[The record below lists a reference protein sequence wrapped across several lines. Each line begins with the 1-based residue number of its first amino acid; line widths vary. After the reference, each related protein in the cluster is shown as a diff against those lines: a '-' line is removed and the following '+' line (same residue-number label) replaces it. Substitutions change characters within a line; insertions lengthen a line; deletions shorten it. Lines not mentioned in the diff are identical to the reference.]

1 MNKKM
6 RKTHAETRDD
16 KDTSPSISSFHFS
29 FYSFPSSHMPA
40 AVHLVIP
47 CYHESGRI
55 GPFLTELCAVTQELG
70 GVTIRVVEDGSDAAE
85 VRRMRE
91 ILAPL
96 CQRHPHLLDPLFL
109 PDNLGKGGAVYAAW
123 ALEKS
128 AEWLA
133 FVDAD
138 GSCSAAEVA
147 RLIRLAREQPTP
159 QAALFA
165 SRLHQ
170 FGGEVRRQWKR
181 KLIGRVFGLLVSTLL
196 DIRIHDSQCGLKLVP
211 RADYER
217 IAPALRIHGFAFDVE
232 LLAALHDSG
241 CPVQEIPIAWHET
254 PGGHV
259 HLIRDSFRMAR
270 DVWRVRQKRMV
281 KP

>member
-1 MNKKM
+1 M
-6 RKTHAETRDD
+6 RKTHDETRDD
-16 KDTSPSISSFHFS
+16 KDTSPSFSNFHFS
-29 FYSFPSSHMPA
+29 VSSFLSSHMPA
-40 AVHLVIP
+40 TVHLVIP
-47 CYHESGRI
+47 CYHESERI
-55 GPFLTELCAVTQELG
+55 APFLTELCAVTQALG

-91 ILAPL
+91 ILSPL
-96 CQRHPHLLDPLFL
+96 CKRHPHLLDPLFL
-109 PDNLGKGGAVYAAW
+109 PDNLGKGGAVYAGW
-123 ALEKS
+123 ALETS

-147 RLIRLAREQPTP
+147 RLIRLARDQPTP

-196 DIRIHDSQCGLKLVP
+196 DIHIHDSQCGLKLVP

-217 IAPALRIHGFAFDVE
+217 IAPALRIRGFAFDVE
-232 LLAALHDSG
+232 LLAALHDNG